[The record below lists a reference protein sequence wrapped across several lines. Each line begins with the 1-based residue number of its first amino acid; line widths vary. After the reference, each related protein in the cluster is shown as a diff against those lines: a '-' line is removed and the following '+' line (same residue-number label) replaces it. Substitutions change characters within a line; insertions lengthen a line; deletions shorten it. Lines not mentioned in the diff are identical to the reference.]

1 MTYQKKKKLSF
12 KLDDKNLKVVESIPG
27 YQHYIKNVGN
37 SDLIVLLWSNEIFDV
52 KKPDTYK
59 IWKNWKLLQFW
70 ELGQKL

>member
-1 MTYQKKKKLSF
+1 MFDISSKKKLSF
-12 KLDDKNLKVVESIPG
+12 KLDDENLKVVESIPG

-59 IWKNWKLLQFW
+59 I
-70 ELGQKL
+70 